1 VLLAKQGNNDTMAFE
16 TSISSAVNLL
26 YTNNWEHAASF
37 LPSREQIA
45 YVDPAF
51 RYAFL
56 YFDALHA
63 LRSKSFSKARTL
75 AFEQIRNCKSP
86 SWIVKTSLVA
96 ALAAHALE
104 YRHEARSLIEA
115 TIPNARKLGVAEI
128 LRDACSVA
136 ATITGE
142 SRFKSEVEDLTD
154 LITA

>member
-45 YVDPAF
+45 HVDPTF

-75 AFEQIRNCKSP
+75 ALKQIRNCKSP

-96 ALAAHALE
+96 ALAAHSLE
-104 YRHEARSLIEA
+104 RRREARTLIEA
-115 TIPNARKLGVAEI
+115 TMPNARKLGAAEI

-142 SRFKSEVEDLTD
+142 SRFKSEVEELSD